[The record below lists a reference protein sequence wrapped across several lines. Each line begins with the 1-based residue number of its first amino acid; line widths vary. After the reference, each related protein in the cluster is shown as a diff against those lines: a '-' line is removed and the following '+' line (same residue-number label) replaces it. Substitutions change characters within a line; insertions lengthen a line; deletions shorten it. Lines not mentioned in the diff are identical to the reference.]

1 MSALTI
7 IFITVIICAEL
18 DFFAILYCKEI
29 SEYCKEISEWLK
41 AKSEEIRT
49 RAENLKNAN
58 PAYNAGYSS
67 GYTDGKIDGMKAFAY
82 GDPTDTEIYK
92 PEGTE

>member
-1 MSALTI
+1 MSTLTI

-29 SEYCKEISEWLK
+29 SEWLK
-41 AKSEEIRT
+41 AKSEEIRA

-67 GYTDGKIDGMKAFAY
+67 GYTDGKIDGMQAFAREDDANCCNEN
-82 GDPTDTEIYK
+82 GTEIYRR
-92 PEGTE
+92 ECTE

>member
-18 DFFAILYCKEI
+18 DFFAVL
-29 SEYCKEISEWLK
+29 YCKEISEWLK
-41 AKSEEIRT
+41 AKSEEIRA